1 MKEFGEGV
9 ELYLD
14 VTQSFR
20 SIGFGAL
27 LYYLF
32 HSQLEKGQ
40 IADIYYAQILDP
52 NCNPGTE
59 GCEFEFLSLKA
70 YLELAEL
77 VEEINLFLKSWE
89 VLVQEKREEYKRI
102 HNSLV
107 ILSTDLRRG
116 DLRRVGEFTE
126 KIEREIGRLKRDSR
140 YFYLQPF
147 LEKLEGEIQLL
158 QQGARLEGEGE
169 RLIYFAILAFQRR
182 LLLHSVIFLLEGGR
196 AILEEIA
203 YQEGNPNLE
212 KCLKKGTPY
221 KIRQCLAE
229 KGSHFPKRAFRKRG
243 WKKGEFFEKLEEIT
257 KLRNNAAHA
266 FINPTEGESDL
277 KELLEY
283 FGRLFPSTSA
293 LLERLGERS

>member
-1 MKEFGEGV
+1 M
-9 ELYLD
+9 
-14 VTQSFR
+14 
-20 SIGFGAL
+20 
-27 LYYLF
+27 
-32 HSQLEKGQ
+32 
-40 IADIYYAQILDP
+40 DP

-169 RLIYFAILAFQRR
+169 RLI
-182 LLLHSVIFLLEGGR
+182 
-196 AILEEIA
+196 
-203 YQEGNPNLE
+203 
-212 KCLKKGTPY
+212 
-221 KIRQCLAE
+221 
-229 KGSHFPKRAFRKRG
+229 
-243 WKKGEFFEKLEEIT
+243 
-257 KLRNNAAHA
+257 
-266 FINPTEGESDL
+266 
-277 KELLEY
+277 
-283 FGRLFPSTSA
+283 
-293 LLERLGERS
+293 